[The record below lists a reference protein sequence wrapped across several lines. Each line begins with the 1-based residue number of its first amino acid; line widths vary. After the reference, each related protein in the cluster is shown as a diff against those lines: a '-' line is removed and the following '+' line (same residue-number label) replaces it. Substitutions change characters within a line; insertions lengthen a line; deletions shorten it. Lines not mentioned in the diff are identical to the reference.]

1 MELCRNWVI
10 VQEQA
15 EATFVKALKV
25 DPTHVNNLC
34 TLTLNTNVKL
44 YCVWLY
50 VIAQYAS
57 LLSEMGKLEHADAM
71 YQKAMH
77 MDKDNV
83 TICNYANLL
92 VKRHKLSAAKELYLK
107 AMALDRENLHAQQN

>member
-1 MELCRNWVI
+1 MEVCRNWVI

-25 DPTHVNNLC
+25 DPTHVNNLS
-34 TLTLNTNVKL
+34 
-44 YCVWLY
+44 
-50 VIAQYAS
+50 QYAS